1 MVLVIIF
8 NSQFVVNIPNSPLS
22 ERVKLAGQSIICRL
36 WKLQMLGRPPAA
48 LSSFPVVNLKE
59 PLNWLLKLSEV
70 SYATCLSSA
79 LSKLI
84 TQWQTIYTRVARPKQ
99 LLTPEWN
106 TLLFMFCYI
115 FPSWLNS
122 TL

>member
-84 TQWQTIYTRVARPKQ
+84 V
-99 LLTPEWN
+99 
-106 TLLFMFCYI
+106 
-115 FPSWLNS
+115 LNGRQS
-122 TL
+122 IQAWPDRNNY